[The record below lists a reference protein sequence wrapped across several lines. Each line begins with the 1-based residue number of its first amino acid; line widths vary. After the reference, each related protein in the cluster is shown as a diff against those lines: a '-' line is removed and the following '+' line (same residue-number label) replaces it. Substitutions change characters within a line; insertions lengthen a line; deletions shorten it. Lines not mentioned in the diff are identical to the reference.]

1 MTASPT
7 YFSTNPPYRSM
18 PAAISR
24 NRAFWKARTSSGSR
38 RSLMAVKPARS
49 AKRTVAGR
57 RSSGSSSSRASAFAT
72 SRGGEEAGAGA
83 GGGASRLVPQR
94 GQKAKS
100 AGDDVPQEGHV
111 FGRGRPHFGQKAK
124 SGEASNP
131 QPVHVSMAGRVYG
144 GRSIRREG
152 VCDGTRPSGST
163 ARGQGR
169 GRAPSPSGLCL
180 RRVRNRA
187 RVFGAERRP
196 AQRPDTSQGSRE
208 LSEVDAVVGNPR
220 GEDVEARKPAEPA
233 VSPRSVERLRLDGTK
248 EVETLLASLA
258 KRRQGFRETHLAI
271 AAFFGPAL
279 GLDPH
284 EVARPAHDHAQ
295 AGAEVLSLFVAQM
308 ANDLHRRPLAGS
320 RPGAGALGVETA
332 EEAVE
337 HPGHVPELSAGIRE
351 ERRVHALTP

>member
-1 MTASPT
+1 
-7 YFSTNPPYRSM
+7 M

-57 RSSGSSSSRASAFAT
+57 RSSGSSSSRASAFAI

-83 GGGASRLVPQR
+83 GGGAPRLVPQR

-152 VCDGTRPSGST
+152 VCDAARPSGST
-163 ARGQGR
+163 ARTHGH
-169 GRAPSPSGLCL
+169 GRAPSPSGLRL
-180 RRVRNRA
+180 RRVGNRA
-187 RVFGAERRP
+187 RVLGAERRP
-196 AQRPDTSQGSRE
+196 AQRPDTGQGRRE
-208 LSEVDAVVGNPR
+208 LSEVDAVVG
-220 GEDVEARKPAEPA
+220 
-233 VSPRSVERLRLDGTK
+233 RS
-248 EVETLLASLA
+248 
-258 KRRQGFRETHLAI
+258 
-271 AAFFGPAL
+271 
-279 GLDPH
+279 
-284 EVARPAHDHAQ
+284 
-295 AGAEVLSLFVAQM
+295 
-308 ANDLHRRPLAGS
+308 
-320 RPGAGALGVETA
+320 
-332 EEAVE
+332 
-337 HPGHVPELSAGIRE
+337 E
-351 ERRVHALTP
+351 ERRVGKECRSRWSPYH